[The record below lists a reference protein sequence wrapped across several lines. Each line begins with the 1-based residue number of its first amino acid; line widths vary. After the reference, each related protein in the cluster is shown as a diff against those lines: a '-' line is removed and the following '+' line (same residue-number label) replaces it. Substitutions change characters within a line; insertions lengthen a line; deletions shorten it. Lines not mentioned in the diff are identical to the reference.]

1 MGLLMAWGAVDMK
14 SRRVLDLGYMSDV
27 LKEMSGENDLILFL
41 IWIRF
46 ETMESILG
54 ILLENIIEL
63 GD

>member
-1 MGLLMAWGAVDMK
+1 MAWGAVDMK

-63 GD
+63 WD